1 MAFTVSG
8 CAGLIYESVWSHY
21 LGLYLGHAAYAQTLT
36 LGIFM
41 GGMTL
46 GAYVTSRYVERIRN
60 ALLGYAL
67 AELILAAAGLL
78 FHTIYTGIIAFSYD
92 SVFPSL
98 GNAELIGIYKWTSA
112 ALLILPQSIVLGAT
126 FPLLCSALIRRA
138 QEGIGQHIS
147 ILYFSNS
154 IGAAAGALIA
164 TFILLP
170 AIGMPGA
177 MLTAGILNLV
187 VAIVCYYVA
196 KSPESNQQLQ
206 TEDSEPASTDITK
219 IVLIAAAIT
228 GAVSFMYEIAWIR
241 MLNLVLGTS
250 LHAFE
255 IMLSSFIAGLAFGG
269 LWIRNRIDKIP
280 DLIRFTGQVQ
290 IFMGLAA
297 ISTLVLYVESFNW
310 VSTLLKETLLQ
321 SDTGYIFYNLV
332 TSLISGLIMIP
343 ATFCA
348 GMTLPLLTTHL
359 IRARHSE
366 NAIGRVYASNTVG
379 AIIGIVLA
387 VHVGM
392 TMLGLKW
399 LIVVAGVI
407 DIGLGVYLIFY
418 RGRSL
423 RWISMPARGI
433 AVVLVVLA
441 GISLLTELHP
451 SRLASGAYRYARA
464 DSNADIR
471 YYQDGKTAS
480 IAVLEFESGRF
491 GITTNG
497 KPDAALILE
506 PNNGTTPVSD
516 EVTMGML
523 GSLAYLINP
532 EIREVAN
539 IGFGSGLTSQFL
551 LSIPSL
557 ELLDTIEIEP
567 AMIEGAKKFMSR
579 NLLAYDDKRSK
590 IRIEDAKTYF
600 AAQQKKYDVIVSEPS
615 NPWVIG
621 VGNLFT
627 IEFYQ
632 HIKRY
637 LKDDGIL
644 VQWLHLYEIS
654 LPTLLTAMSALNEAF
669 GNLELYASN
678 SGDIIIVATPQA
690 DSDLSIKTNWAQLPD
705 ALKAEL
711 ELVGL
716 KNMDLIKSRKL
727 ADKSHVDAL
736 IASNDAS
743 QNSDYFPLLSLHA
756 PRDRF
761 KGSRVT
767 ELFGLQL
774 LGIHDISFKNPN
786 LSLNNIEPDTHHPYK
801 VDMTWSNRLIPPS

>member
-1 MAFTVSG
+1 MPIAHRLTILMAFTVSG

-654 LPTLLTAMSALNEAF
+654 LPTLLTA
-669 GNLELYASN
+669 
-678 SGDIIIVATPQA
+678 
-690 DSDLSIKTNWAQLPD
+690 
-705 ALKAEL
+705 
-711 ELVGL
+711 
-716 KNMDLIKSRKL
+716 
-727 ADKSHVDAL
+727 
-736 IASNDAS
+736 
-743 QNSDYFPLLSLHA
+743 
-756 PRDRF
+756 
-761 KGSRVT
+761 
-767 ELFGLQL
+767 
-774 LGIHDISFKNPN
+774 
-786 LSLNNIEPDTHHPYK
+786 
-801 VDMTWSNRLIPPS
+801 